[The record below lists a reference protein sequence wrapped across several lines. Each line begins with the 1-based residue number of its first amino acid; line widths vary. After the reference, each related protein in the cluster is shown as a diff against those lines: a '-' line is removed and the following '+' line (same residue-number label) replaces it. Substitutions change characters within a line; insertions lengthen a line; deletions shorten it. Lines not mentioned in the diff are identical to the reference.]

1 MVLVIVWYV
10 IFGDRMAKGI
20 SVAARKQKGRLMQ
33 QQLMRLL
40 LAKFPQLEPDDI
52 TSRSMGAGGE
62 DLLLS
67 PDARKLI
74 PYSFECKSLARFVG
88 HNYIEQAVTN
98 TPAGSAP
105 VAVVKANHKKPVVIM
120 YLDEWIKTL

>member
-1 MVLVIVWYV
+1 MKPSSAK
-10 IFGDRMAKGI
+10 AKG
-20 SVAARKQKGRLMQ
+20 RTFQ

-40 LAKFPQLEPDDI
+40 LAKFPQLEKDDI
-52 TSRSMGAGGE
+52 TSRSMGASGE

-67 PDARKLI
+67 PAARKLI

-120 YLDEWIKTL
+120 YLEDFMELL

>member
-1 MVLVIVWYV
+1 VV
-10 IFGDRMAKGI
+10 KGI

-33 QQLMRLL
+33 QQVMRALL
-40 LAKFPQLEPDDI
+40 EKFPQLEPDDI
-52 TSRSMGAGGE
+52 TSRSMGASGE

-67 PDARKLI
+67 PAARKLI

-98 TPAGSAP
+98 TPAGRTP

>member
-1 MVLVIVWYV
+1 MKPSSAK
-10 IFGDRMAKGI
+10 AKG
-20 SVAARKQKGRLMQ
+20 RTFQ
-33 QQLMRLL
+33 QQLMRTLL
-40 LAKFPQLEPDDI
+40 SKFPQLEKDDI

-67 PDARKLI
+67 PAARKLI

-98 TPAGSAP
+98 TPTGRTP
-105 VAVVKANHKKPVVIM
+105 VAVVKANHKKPVVII
-120 YLDEWIKTL
+120 YLDDFMELL

>member
-1 MVLVIVWYV
+1 MKPASAK
-10 IFGDRMAKGI
+10 AKG
-20 SVAARKQKGRLMQ
+20 RTFQ
-33 QQLMRLL
+33 QQLMRTLL
-40 LAKFPQLEPDDI
+40 SKFPQLEKDDI

-67 PDARKLI
+67 PAARKLI
-74 PYSFECKSLARFVG
+74 PYSFECKNLARFVG

-98 TPAGSAP
+98 TPTGRTP

-120 YLDEWIKTL
+120 YLDDWLSTL

>member
-1 MVLVIVWYV
+1 MKPSSAK
-10 IFGDRMAKGI
+10 AKG
-20 SVAARKQKGRLMQ
+20 RTFQ

-67 PDARKLI
+67 PAARKLI

-88 HNYIEQAVTN
+88 HNYIEQAVSNCPRNAT
-98 TPAGSAP
+98 P

-120 YLDEWIKTL
+120 FLDDWLSTL

>member
-1 MVLVIVWYV
+1 MV
-10 IFGDRMAKGI
+10 KGI

-52 TSRSMGAGGE
+52 TSRSMGANGS

-67 PDARKLI
+67 PAARKLI
-74 PYSFECKSLARFVG
+74 PYDFECKSLARFVG
-88 HNYIEQAVTN
+88 HSYIEQAASN
-98 TPAGSAP
+98 CPKNAIP

>member
-1 MVLVIVWYV
+1 MKPSSAK
-10 IFGDRMAKGI
+10 AKGR
-20 SVAARKQKGRLMQ
+20 SFQ
-33 QQLMRLL
+33 QALMRLL

-52 TSRSMGAGGE
+52 SSRSMGASGE

-67 PDARKLI
+67 PAARKLI
-74 PYSFECKSLARFVG
+74 PYSFECKSLARFAG

-98 TPAGSAP
+98 TPAGSTP

-120 YLDEWIKTL
+120 YLDDWLSTL

>member
-1 MVLVIVWYV
+1 MKPSSAK
-10 IFGDRMAKGI
+10 AKG
-20 SVAARKQKGRLMQ
+20 RTFQ

-40 LAKFPQLEPDDI
+40 LTKFPQLEPDDI
-52 TSRSMGAGGE
+52 SSRSMGAGGE

-67 PDARKLI
+67 PAARKLI
-74 PYSFECKSLARFVG
+74 PYSFECKSIARFAG
-88 HNYIEQAVTN
+88 HTYMEQAQAN
-98 TPAGSAP
+98 TPAGIKP

>member
-1 MVLVIVWYV
+1 MKPSSAK
-10 IFGDRMAKGI
+10 AKG
-20 SVAARKQKGRLMQ
+20 RRMQ
-33 QQLMRLL
+33 QQLMKALL
-40 LAKFPQLEPDDI
+40 DKFPQLEPDDI
-52 TSRSMGAGGE
+52 SSRSMGAGGE

-67 PDARKLI
+67 PAARKLI

-105 VAVVKANHKKPVVIM
+105 VAVVKANHKKPVVII
-120 YLDEWIKTL
+120 YLDDFMELL

>member
-1 MVLVIVWYV
+1 MV
-10 IFGDRMAKGI
+10 KGI

-67 PDARKLI
+67 PAARKLI

-98 TPAGSAP
+98 TPAGSTP

-120 YLDEWIKTL
+120 YLDDWIKTL

>member
-1 MVLVIVWYV
+1 MKPSSAK
-10 IFGDRMAKGI
+10 AKG
-20 SVAARKQKGRLMQ
+20 RTFQ

-40 LAKFPQLEPDDI
+40 LAKFSQLEPDDI
-52 TSRSMGAGGE
+52 SSRSMGASGE

-67 PDARKLI
+67 PAARKLI

-98 TPAGSAP
+98 TPTGSTP
-105 VAVVKANHKKPVVIM
+105 VVVVKANHKKPVVIM

>member
-1 MVLVIVWYV
+1 MKP
-10 IFGDRMAKGI
+10 RMAKGI
-20 SVAARKQKGRLMQ
+20 STASRKQKGRTFQ
-33 QQLMRLL
+33 QALMRLL
-40 LAKFPQLEPDDI
+40 LAKFPQLEKDDI
-52 TSRSMGAGGE
+52 SSRSMGAGGE

-67 PDARKLI
+67 PAARKLI

-120 YLDEWIKTL
+120 YLDDFVELL

>member
-1 MVLVIVWYV
+1 
-10 IFGDRMAKGI
+10 MAKGI

-40 LAKFPQLEPDDI
+40 LSKFPQLEPDDI

-67 PDARKLI
+67 PAARKLI

-88 HNYIEQAVTN
+88 HNYIEQAQAN
-98 TPAGSAP
+98 TGSGRKP
-105 VAVVKANHKKPVVIM
+105 LAVVKANHKKPVVIM
-120 YLDEWIKTL
+120 YLDDFMETL

>member
-1 MVLVIVWYV
+1 MKPSSAK
-10 IFGDRMAKGI
+10 AKGR
-20 SVAARKQKGRLMQ
+20 SFQ
-33 QQLMRLL
+33 QALMRLL

-67 PDARKLI
+67 PAARKLI

-88 HNYIEQAVTN
+88 HSYIEQAVPN
-98 TPAGSAP
+98 TPTGSTP

-120 YLDEWIKTL
+120 YLDDFIETL

>member
-1 MVLVIVWYV
+1 MKPSSAK
-10 IFGDRMAKGI
+10 AKG
-20 SVAARKQKGRLMQ
+20 RTFQ

-40 LAKFPQLEPDDI
+40 LSKFPQLEDADI
-52 TSRSMGAGGE
+52 TSRSMGASGE

-67 PDARKLI
+67 PAARKLI

-98 TPAGSAP
+98 TPAGSTP

-120 YLDEWIKTL
+120 FLEDWIKML

>member
-1 MVLVIVWYV
+1 MKPSSAK
-10 IFGDRMAKGI
+10 AKG
-20 SVAARKQKGRLMQ
+20 RTFQ

-40 LAKFPQLEPDDI
+40 LAKFPQLEKDDI
-52 TSRSMGAGGE
+52 TSRSMGASGE

-67 PDARKLI
+67 PAARKLI

-88 HNYIEQAVTN
+88 HNYIEQAVPN
-98 TPAGSAP
+98 TPAGSTP

-120 YLDEWIKTL
+120 YLEDFVELL

>member
-1 MVLVIVWYV
+1 MKEKLK
-10 IFGDRMAKGI
+10 RMAKGI
-20 SVAARKQKGRLMQ
+20 STASRKQKGRIHQ

-40 LAKFPQLEPDDI
+40 LAKFPQLEKDDI
-52 TSRSMGAGGE
+52 TSRSMGANGE

-67 PDARKLI
+67 PAARKLI

-88 HNYIEQAVTN
+88 HNYIEQAVPN
-98 TPAGSAP
+98 TPAGATP

-120 YLDEWIKTL
+120 YLDDWLSML

>member
-1 MVLVIVWYV
+1 
-10 IFGDRMAKGI
+10 MAKGI

-33 QQLMRLL
+33 QQLMKQL

-52 TSRSMGAGGE
+52 SSRSMGAGGE

-67 PDARKLI
+67 PAARKLI

-88 HNYIEQAVTN
+88 HNQIEQAVTN

-120 YLDEWIKTL
+120 YLDEWIKML

>member
-1 MVLVIVWYV
+1 MKEKLK
-10 IFGDRMAKGI
+10 RMAKGI
-20 SVAARKQKGRLMQ
+20 STASRKQKGRTFQ
-33 QQLMRLL
+33 QALMRLL
-40 LAKFPQLEPDDI
+40 LAKFPQLEKDDI
-52 TSRSMGAGGE
+52 SSRSMGAGGE

-67 PDARKLI
+67 PAARKLI

-98 TPAGSAP
+98 TPTGSAP

>member
-1 MVLVIVWYV
+1 MKPSSAK
-10 IFGDRMAKGI
+10 AKGR
-20 SVAARKQKGRLMQ
+20 SFQ
-33 QQLMRLL
+33 QQLMKQL

-52 TSRSMGAGGE
+52 SSRSMGASGE

-67 PDARKLI
+67 PAARKLI

-88 HNYIEQAVTN
+88 HNYIEQAVPN
-98 TPAGSAP
+98 TPAGSTP

-120 YLDEWIKTL
+120 FLEDWLSTL

>member
-1 MVLVIVWYV
+1 MV
-10 IFGDRMAKGI
+10 KGI

-52 TSRSMGAGGE
+52 TSRSMGANGS

-67 PDARKLI
+67 PAARKLI
-74 PYSFECKSLARFVG
+74 PYDFECKSLARFVG
-88 HNYIEQAVTN
+88 HNYIEQAVSNCPKNAT
-98 TPAGSAP
+98 P
-105 VAVVKANHKKPVVIM
+105 VAVVKANHKKPVVII
-120 YLDEWIKTL
+120 YLEDWLSTL

>member
-1 MVLVIVWYV
+1 
-10 IFGDRMAKGI
+10 MAKGI

-67 PDARKLI
+67 PAARKLI
-74 PYSFECKSLARFVG
+74 PYSFECKSIARFAG
-88 HNYIEQAVTN
+88 HTYMEQAQAN
-98 TPAGSAP
+98 TPAGIKP
-105 VAVVKANHKKPVVIM
+105 VAVVKANHKKPVVII
-120 YLDEWIKTL
+120 YLDDFMELL